1 MELTGTKRTINE
13 ALMYKKQEEEI
24 RKKIGERIGR
34 VKVARNLLMY
44 GYSIN
49 EAGKI
54 AELKEYEIEILE
66 KEKKREDEMGLA
78 ITKVIRK
85 ELERFKK
92 EGKEIDKV
100 ETAERLLKKNYKI
113 GEIEYITQLDKR
125 EINIIM
131 RRMHKK
137 ENRKK

>member
-113 GEIEYITQLDKR
+113 GEIESITQLDKR